1 MPDLPSPDP
10 LPLVR
15 KFLPELSAATLAQ
28 LGRLTALTRAW
39 NERVNLVSR
48 KDVEHLE
55 EHHLLHSLLAAKVL
69 RPAAGANLADLGTG
83 GGFPGL
89 PLAILYPDAR
99 FTLVDSVAKK
109 GRAVDSMAAALEL
122 RNVRVVTERAEKLR
136 DRFDYVLGRA
146 VTALPEFLRWSA
158 PLLRPGAKGSLANG
172 VLYFKGTLW
181 REELAGSSCQPA
193 TVWTLSDFSSRPY
206 FAEKFLLHF
215 PAPIRPPD
223 LR

>member
-1 MPDLPSPDP
+1 MPDLPLPDP

-15 KFLPELSAATLAQ
+15 EFLPELPAATLER
-28 LGRLTALTRAW
+28 LGRLTTLVRAW

-55 EHHLLHSLLAAKVL
+55 EHHLLHSLLATKVL
-69 RPAAGANLADLGTG
+69 RPAPGAHVADLGTG

-89 PLAILYPDAR
+89 PLAIVFPNVK
-99 FTLVDSVAKK
+99 FTLIDSIAKK
-109 GRAVDSMAAALEL
+109 ARAVDDMAAALEL
-122 RNVRVVTERAEKLR
+122 RNVRVMTERAEKIR

-146 VTALPEFLRWSA
+146 VAPLPEFLRWSA
-158 PLLRPGAKGSLANG
+158 PLLRRGEKGSLTNG

-181 REELAGSSCQPA
+181 REELAGAKTQPS
-193 TVWTLSDFSSRPY
+193 TVWPLHDFAPREY

-215 PAPIRPPD
+215 AA
-223 LR
+223 LV